1 MKKLTESSKQI
12 FDKLW
17 GTAYKVIGEFSGV
30 NSVVRVST
38 GVEPWS
44 FNMTSGKGVKM
55 LNAEER
61 LKEAAEFAAF
71 GIASH
76 VLQSIPVKEPVEIAV
91 GQVHDIVGQG
101 FRGWNLLL
109 MLSICPL

>member
-1 MKKLTESSKQI
+1 
-12 FDKLW
+12 
-17 GTAYKVIGEFSGV
+17 
-30 NSVVRVST
+30 
-38 GVEPWS
+38 
-44 FNMTSGKGVKM
+44 MTSGKGVKM

-109 MLSICPL
+109 MLSICP

>member
-1 MKKLTESSKQI
+1 
-12 FDKLW
+12 
-17 GTAYKVIGEFSGV
+17 
-30 NSVVRVST
+30 
-38 GVEPWS
+38 
-44 FNMTSGKGVKM
+44 
-55 LNAEER
+55 